1 MIAIQ
6 PVHVPLQGQ
15 VPVKWI
21 LAGLAVVMGLALP
34 HTAPA
39 QAARRDGAREGN
51 CRLASQVLT
60 TGQPAARRQWA
71 LSYIG
76 YCPAPTQVP
85 ALRAGLARAAAAG
98 EVSTFQRLASTA
110 LYVPDDRLL
119 DQLLSVATKATYPE
133 RIRLAAMVK
142 LDLLRAPA
150 RVWRVEELMRRDGSD
165 CPTAVRPHPADVA
178 PFPSRSRAFLARL
191 ETARAS
197 LAADPA
203 QPASI
208 RRLARCM

>member
-1 MIAIQ
+1 M
-6 PVHVPLQGQ
+6 
-15 VPVKWI
+15 KWI
-21 LAGLAVVMGLALP
+21 LAALVVVMGLTLP
-34 HTAPA
+34 QTAPA
-39 QAARRDGAREGN
+39 QAAHPDSVRGGN

-71 LSYIG
+71 LSYIS
-76 YCPAPTQVP
+76 YCPAATTAP
-85 ALRAGLARAAAAG
+85 ALRAGLTRAAAAG

-110 LYVPDDRLL
+110 LYVHDDRLL
-119 DQLLSVATKATYPE
+119 DQLLSVATNATYPE

-142 LDLLRAPA
+142 LDQLRAPA
-150 RVWRVEELMRRDGSD
+150 RVWKVEELMQGDGRD
-165 CPTAVRPHPADVA
+165 CPNAVRSHPADVA
-178 PFPSRSRAFLARL
+178 SFPSRSRAFLARL

-208 RRLARCM
+208 RRLAKCM